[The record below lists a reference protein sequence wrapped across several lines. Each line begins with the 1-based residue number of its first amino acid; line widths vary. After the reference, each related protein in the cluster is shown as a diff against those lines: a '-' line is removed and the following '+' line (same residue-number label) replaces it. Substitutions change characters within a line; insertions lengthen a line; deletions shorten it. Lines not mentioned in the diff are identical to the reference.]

1 LRPKQR
7 LIANRRGAETDLEW
21 PHTKLRL
28 PKERYNSNAKANRS
42 GDRRE

>member
-7 LIANRRGAETDLEW
+7 LIAIRSGADTDLEW
-21 PHTKLRL
+21 PYTKLRL
-28 PKERYNSNAKANRS
+28 PKERYNSNAKANSS